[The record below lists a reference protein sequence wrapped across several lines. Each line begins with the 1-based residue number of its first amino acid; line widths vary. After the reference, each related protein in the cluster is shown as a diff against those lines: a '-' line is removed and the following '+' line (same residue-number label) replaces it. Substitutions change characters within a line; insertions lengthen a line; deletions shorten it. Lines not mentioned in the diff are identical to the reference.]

1 MSEVEVEDA
10 MCGGQIEVHDVPVW
24 ELAYNHYAGRKG
36 QSMPESRKA
45 RDRIRGQSGNSR
57 DVTNVQI
64 TWEALTHGDTGSAG
78 YP

>member
-1 MSEVEVEDA
+1 MKVK
-10 MCGGQIEVHDVPVW
+10 DVPIW
-24 ELAYNHYAGRKG
+24 ELVYNHYVRREG
-36 QSMPESRKA
+36 QAMPESRKV